1 VVHGPAIDHDV
12 QDGMTSVTE
21 QTVSYLKSLEQ
32 LEVDIPM
39 TGERPGNDQNP
50 WKESQHEE
58 TRLENSSAG
67 RGGAADAHQGA
78 ARDSGRIEETRLE
91 NPGSEQSDS
100 ASGQTSVP
108 ETADEHSVTMWIS
121 SLQSGDQDASAK
133 VWQRFYMD
141 LVGRVSRRMQSSPV
155 RDADADDVVQEAF
168 HSFFKRA
175 EDGQFP
181 DLNDRHDLWKLL
193 VTLTERKALN
203 QIRGALAKK
212 RGGGDLQ
219 GESIFL
225 QAAEGDQGAGID
237 RVAGTEITPEDAAL
251 VEESFGNLIELLD
264 PEQRLIAVYKLEG
277 RTNEEIAKLL
287 DCAVA
292 TIERRL
298 NLIRRKWSESATAIR

>member
-1 VVHGPAIDHDV
+1 
-12 QDGMTSVTE
+12 
-21 QTVSYLKSLEQ
+21 
-32 LEVDIPM
+32 M
-39 TGERPGNDQNP
+39 TGQKRDNEQNP
-50 WKESQHEE
+50 WKETQHEE
-58 TRLENSSAG
+58 THLEHPPDLPKQSTSGSSH
-67 RGGAADAHQGA
+67 GGSTPGM
-78 ARDSGRIEETRLE
+78 GGIEQTHLE
-91 NPGSEQSDS
+91 QP
-100 ASGQTSVP
+100 ASGQSATAADQPLTSGP
-108 ETADEHSVTMWIS
+108 GEEHSVTMWLS
-121 SLQSGDQDASAK
+121 SLQSGDQNASAQ
-133 VWQRFYMD
+133 VWQRFYQD

-203 QIRGALAKK
+203 QIRGARAQK

-225 QAAEGDQGAGID
+225 QAAAGEPGPGID
-237 RVAGTEITPEDAAL
+237 RVAGKEITPEDAAL

-264 PEQRLIAVYKLEG
+264 AEQRLIAVYKLEG
-277 RTNEEIAKLL
+277 RTNEEIARLL

-292 TIERRL
+292 TVERRL
-298 NLIRRKWSESATAIR
+298 NLIRRKWSESATSDN